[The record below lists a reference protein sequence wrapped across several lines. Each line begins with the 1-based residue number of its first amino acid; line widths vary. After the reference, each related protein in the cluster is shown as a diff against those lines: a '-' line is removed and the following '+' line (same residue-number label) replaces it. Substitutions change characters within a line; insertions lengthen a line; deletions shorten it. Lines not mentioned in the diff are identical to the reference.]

1 MDRCGVRNSI
11 SRFPRRKGPFIR
23 AWSRR
28 RAMKRRE
35 ITLVGVWLLVMS
47 SPARFSHNQDRYRV
61 HGLSLIDDLSAVI
74 AASNPSERRT
84 KCFGIDRGRKRC
96 EVVGF
101 CNSAGATQKR
111 RYEAC
116 IEIRQARPKSAREIL
131 RQRVIRMLLIFGGT
145 AYLVHVTNRVP
156 RRPFGRQARHDL
168 MLSLGDIEPV
178 ERVEQHEAIALG
190 QKERFPFLPCRLR
203 RDRRY

>member
-1 MDRCGVRNSI
+1 MCSYSV
-11 SRFPRRKGPFIR
+11 
-23 AWSRR
+23 
-28 RAMKRRE
+28 
-35 ITLVGVWLLVMS
+35 LLS
-47 SPARFSHNQDRYRV
+47 LTRYRAR
-61 HGLSLIDDLSAVI
+61 GLSLINDLSAVI
-74 AASNPSERRT
+74 AAGDPSERRT

-96 EVVGF
+96 DVVGF

-156 RRPFGRQARHDL
+156 RRPFGREARHDL
-168 MLSLGDIEPV
+168 TMFLRDIEPV
-178 ERVEQHEAIALG
+178 ERVEQNEAVALSN
-190 QKERFPFLPCRLR
+190 KERFPVLPCRLQR
-203 RDRRY
+203 HGRHPFGDDHLGSKALPIAAEQNIGFGALDIDFEEVDRAQIVPFA